1 MEPMIIQLIAMGL
14 AASLVLVVIG
24 LLVSLFGSIR
34 HAILVLDL
42 VTILFCFIILGLF
55 ALFFMEVR

>member
-55 ALFFMEVR
+55 APFFMEVR